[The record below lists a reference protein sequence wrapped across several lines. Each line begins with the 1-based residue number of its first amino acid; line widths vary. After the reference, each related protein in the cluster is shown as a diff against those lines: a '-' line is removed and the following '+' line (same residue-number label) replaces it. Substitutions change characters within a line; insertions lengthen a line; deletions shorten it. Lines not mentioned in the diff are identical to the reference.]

1 VSRFF
6 VVVLAFLLCG
16 HVQAGEGTLRMV
28 GQARLT
34 FMIWPVYDSR
44 LYSVDGAYQAG
55 QLPLRFEIQY
65 LREVQ
70 AAELLQHTQS
80 EWRRQ
85 GLSHEREQQWLET
98 LSQLL
103 PDVREN
109 DVLTLVIDAQG
120 TSSFN
125 INGRPLGGI
134 DDPHFGE
141 HFLNIWLSPSTSR
154 PELRLALLGVH

>member
-1 VSRFF
+1 VNKIFL
-6 VVVLAFLLCG
+6 VILTLLLCG
-16 HVQAGEGTLRMV
+16 NVQAIDDSLRMV

-44 LYSVDGAYQAG
+44 LYSTDGSYQEG
-55 QLPLRFEIQY
+55 QLPLRLEIQY

-70 AAELLQHTQS
+70 AADLLQHTRS
-80 EWRRQ
+80 EWQRL
-85 GLSHEREQQWLET
+85 GLAHEREQQWLQT

-109 DVLTLVIDAQG
+109 DVLALVVDAQG
-120 TSSFN
+120 SSAFL
-125 INGRPLGGI
+125 INGQPIGQI

-141 HFLNIWLSPSTSR
+141 RFLDIWLAPSTSR
-154 PELRLALLGVH
+154 PELRRALLGAN